1 MWSQG
6 VCFFCVWTIACIWND
21 EVQENWELCVLL
33 WKNLQFYLNC
43 ACNTNRL
50 LKEKLKFM
58 CYIFKTFFPYGWKK
72 KIDVQHCLSPS
83 LKLFVFLF
91 CAKCGKSGT
100 KVAGTKHVKLPW
112 NWHFWF
118 LVVESY
124 SLIAML
130 LQRPNLQKWKHLK
143 IRWSILYNL
152 FSYFRQ

>member
-1 MWSQG
+1 MMR
-6 VCFFCVWTIACIWND
+6 CIKKLGT
-21 EVQENWELCVLL
+21 LCASV
-33 WKNLQFYLNC
+33 NLQFYLNC
-43 ACNTNRL
+43 ACNTNRP

-58 CYIFKTFFPYGWKK
+58 CYIFTTCFPYGKK
-72 KIDVQHCLSPS
+72 KKCNTVFPPPSSCL
-83 LKLFVFLF
+83 FFFFFLF

-100 KVAGTKHVKLPW
+100 KVTGTKHVKLPL

-118 LVVESY
+118 LVVEFY

-152 FSYFRQ
+152 FSYFRQWKCVRNVNCLLVNV